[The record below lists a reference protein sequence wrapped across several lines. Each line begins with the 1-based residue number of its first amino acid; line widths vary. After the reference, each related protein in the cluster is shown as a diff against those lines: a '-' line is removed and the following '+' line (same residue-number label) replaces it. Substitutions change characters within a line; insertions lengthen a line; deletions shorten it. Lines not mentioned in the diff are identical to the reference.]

1 MEHSYPLVE
10 TIVGGLVF
18 AFILGMVAQR
28 LRMPPLIGYLFA
40 GIIVGVTGNTGR
52 SSGSHLHLTCKKDGK
67 SFNPTILLKI
77 IESI

>member
-40 GIIVGVTGNTGR
+40 GIIVCRYHCWPLWPRHSRHARQLGT
-52 SSGSHLHLTCKKDGK
+52 LT
-67 SFNPTILLKI
+67 
-77 IESI
+77 SIG

>member
-40 GIIVGVTGNTGR
+40 GIIVGPYGPDIPGMQ
-52 SSGSHLHLTCKKDGK
+52 GI
-67 SFNPTILLKI
+67 PPQAELLPCRPAVVSAEI
-77 IESI
+77 Y